1 MTIYSGRVYMAGWH
15 SILLKVIL
23 KLNAIRLSAER
34 LSIGIRLTFSPSS
47 FVSNE
52 VAVQTVWEAVP
63 AKMICLCFALYQN
76 TPISREKY
84 HQKLTGTSEASPLH
98 VHLLPMM

>member
-34 LSIGIRLTFSPSS
+34 LSIGIRLTFIPSS
-47 FVSNE
+47 FGSNE
-52 VAVQTVWEAVP
+52 VAVQTAWEAVP
-63 AKMICLCFALYQN
+63 AKMVCLRFALYQN

-84 HQKLTGTSEASPLH
+84 HQKLTGTSEASLLH
-98 VHLLPMM
+98 VQRPPMM